1 MANRKRTKVD
11 KILHRILKIEQYEP
25 TKNWTTQVLQNGKR
39 FLVVSSFNK
48 TDRHNI
54 TEILLK
60 VVLNTITLILKLHII
75 LMLVY
80 GYF

>member
-39 FLVVSSFNK
+39 FLVP
-48 TDRHNI
+48 
-54 TEILLK
+54 
-60 VVLNTITLILKLHII
+60 VVLL
-75 LMLVY
+75 
-80 GYF
+80 